1 MKCAYYVFSI
11 VTTDLDM
18 PRKAVREEKEKKEFN
33 RGCADEC
40 LSRLLCT
47 IGRYLIA
54 ANAHMVGARTWASYW
69 SCGAPRAGV
78 QKAHL
83 LSQGAVP
90 LLSFPFQRNNGE
102 PRQ

>member
-1 MKCAYYVFSI
+1 
-11 VTTDLDM
+11 M
-18 PRKAVREEKEKKEFN
+18 PRKAVREKKKKKEEKIEFN
-33 RGCADEC
+33 RGYEDEC

-47 IGRYLIA
+47 IGRCLIA
-54 ANAHMVGARTWASYW
+54 ANAHMVGGRTWASYW